1 MSLSSPGTIAMT
13 FPGFSLLYCS
23 VPGISMIARS
33 IWVTV
38 PLGSVMIALVP
49 FTSYMER
56 AKMMEPSFNL
66 ML

>member
-1 MSLSSPGTIAMT
+1 MT
-13 FPGFSLLYCS
+13 FPGLSLLYCS
-23 VPGISMIARS
+23 VPGMSIDSRS
-33 IWVTV
+33 SCVTV

-49 FTSYMER
+49 FTSYLER